1 METDGS
7 DPYSCSPVQ
16 LAAIMVDPIKL
27 EIIKDSEF
35 NINLK
40 PEKLDLNVDNPYMDS
55 DILDWHSKVRG
66 STPENIL
73 GDWKTYP
80 AQEKSWNMFV
90 NYLDKYH
97 SRSSRKNIFSAPVA
111 AGYNIFRFD
120 LKIVDRLSKKYY
132 NVTNEGT
139 SSLFYPRDTIDVMNL
154 VFYWF
159 EGSKEIKNLT
169 MDTLREYLGI
179 SSENSHDALKD
190 VKDTAEILIRF
201 LKLHR
206 KLFDKVKFR
215 NSFTK

>member
-16 LAAIMVDPIKL
+16 LAAIMIDPIKL

>member
-7 DPYSCSPVQ
+7 DPTICSPVQ

-40 PEKLDLNVDNPYMDS
+40 PEKLETGSDNPYTDS
-55 DILDWHSKVRG
+55 DILDWHSKVRN
-66 STPENIL
+66 SSPEKIL
-73 GDWKTYP
+73 EEWKSYP
-80 AQEKSWNMFV
+80 AQQKSWDMFIS
-90 NYLDKYH
+90 YLDKYH
-97 SRSSRKNIFSAPVA
+97 SRSTKKSMFSAPIA

-120 LKIVDRLSKKYY
+120 LKIVERLSKKYD
-132 NVTNEGT
+132 NVSNEGT
-139 SSLFYPRDTIDVMNL
+139 PSLFYPRDTIDVMNL

-179 SSENSHDALKD
+179 DSKNSHDALKD

-201 LKLHR
+201 LRLHR
-206 KLFDKVKFR
+206 KLSAKVQFK
-215 NSFTK
+215 NSFT

>member
-40 PEKLDLNVDNPYMDS
+40 PEKLDGSVENPYTDS

-66 STPENIL
+66 TTPDSIL
-73 GDWKTYP
+73 SEWKTYP
-80 AQEKSWNMFV
+80 AQNKSWDMFIQ
-90 NYLDKYH
+90 YLDKYH
-97 SRSSRKNIFSAPVA
+97 SRASKKNMFSAPIA

-120 LKIVDRLSKKYY
+120 LKIVERLSKKYY
-132 NVTNEGT
+132 NVNSEGT
-139 SSLFYPRDTIDVMNL
+139 STLFYPRDTIDVMNL

-169 MDTLREYLGI
+169 MDSLRDYFGI
-179 SSENSHDALKD
+179 SSHNSHDALKD
-190 VKDTAEILIRF
+190 VKDTAEILMRF

-206 KLFDKVKFR
+206 KLFAKIKFKD
-215 NSFTK
+215 SFS

>member
-7 DPYSCSPVQ
+7 DPYTCSPVQ
-16 LAAIMVDPIKL
+16 LAAVMVDPVKL

-40 PEKLDLNVDNPYMDS
+40 PEKLESNVDNPYGDS
-55 DILDWHSKVRG
+55 DILDWHSKVKG
-66 STPENIL
+66 STPDNIL
-73 GDWKTYP
+73 ADWKTYP
-80 AQEKSWNMFV
+80 AQQKSWEMFV

-97 SRSSRKNIFSAPVA
+97 SRSSRKSMFSAPLA
-111 AGYNIFRFD
+111 SGYNIFRFD
-120 LKIVDRLSKKYY
+120 LKIIDRLSKKYD

-139 SSLFYPRDTIDVMNL
+139 TSLFYPRDTIDVMNL

-169 MDTLREYLGI
+169 MDALRDYLGI

-190 VKDTAEILIRF
+190 VQDTAEILIRF

-206 KLFDKVKFR
+206 KLFDKVKFKD
-215 NSFTK
+215 SFAK